1 MSYLTLFAHYV
12 VYAIVRWF
20 IILAQAVPLQVGNTL
35 ARGLA
40 WLFTR
45 VLCVRYQVAD
55 DNLHHAFP
63 SLSAEARRDVIEKM
77 WHHLFLMVIEV
88 AHTPRVLHE
97 ENWRRFVD
105 LRNVRELVKKLLE
118 DRPVILVTGHFGNF
132 EFGGYVL
139 GLLGFP
145 THTVARTL
153 DNPFLDRFVNAFRS
167 ARGQHII
174 PRVGGAEQIEA
185 VLQAGGTMAF
195 LADQSAGRKG
205 CFVQFFGRPASTY
218 KAIGLL
224 SVQYDA
230 PIAAV
235 YVKRLGQ
242 PMRFEMGVKA
252 ILDPREVTAADPV
265 TFITQWYTTQ
275 LEEIIRESPEQYWWI
290 HRRWKEQ
297 PRVKR
302 GVMPGDIPKSDAH
315 KELTRDAA

>member
-1 MSYLTLFAHYV
+1 MNSLTHLGHYV
-12 VYAIVRWF
+12 VYVIVRWL

-35 ARGLA
+35 ARSLA

-45 VLCVRYQVAD
+45 VLRVRYQVAD
-55 DNLHHAFP
+55 DNLQHAFP
-63 SLSAEARRDVIEKM
+63 WLSAEARRDLIEKM

-97 ENWRRFVD
+97 ENWRRYVD
-105 LRNVRELVKKLLE
+105 LKNVRDLVKRLLE

-185 VLQAGGTMAF
+185 VLQDGGTMAF

-230 PIAAV
+230 PIAVV

-242 PMRFEMGVKA
+242 PMHFELGVKA
-252 ILDPREVTAADPV
+252 ILDPREVRVPDPV

-290 HRRWKEQ
+290 HRRWKER
-297 PRVKR
+297 PRAKK
-302 GVMPGDIPKSDAH
+302 GETPGDVTESNLQ
-315 KELTRDAA
+315 KELTRNAA

>member
-1 MSYLTLFAHYV
+1 MSHLTRFGHYLV
-12 VYAIVRWF
+12 CVIVRWL
-20 IILAQAVPLQVGNTL
+20 IILAQAVPLQVGNAL
-35 ARGLA
+35 ARALA

-45 VLCVRYQVAD
+45 VLRVRYQVAD
-55 DNLHHAFP
+55 DNLRHAFP
-63 SLSAEARRDVIEKM
+63 SLSPEARRDLIERM
-77 WHHLFLMVIEV
+77 WHHLFLMVMEV

-105 LRNVRELVKKLLE
+105 LKNVRELVKRLLE

-132 EFGGYVL
+132 EFGGYML

-224 SVQYDA
+224 SLQYDA
-230 PIAAV
+230 PIAVV

-252 ILDPREVTAADPV
+252 ILDPREVTVRDPV

-302 GVMPGDIPKSDAH
+302 CAAPEDVTENEVDG
-315 KELTRDAA
+315 ELARNVA